1 MDIKDLWDKEK
12 VVIDNCIANIK
23 YDSVLV
29 DTLETFK
36 FNMEDALVKEYNL
49 IEEMDVIRQT
59 LEGKRY
65 VSEILSKAEEKEKN
79 LIKQLLISLNILDTG
94 FVYSRY
100 PYKEDT
106 IEYNKN
112 KPKDRLPNTD
122 ESKKKYETLY
132 NKIETTDL
140 KNRKYF

>member
-12 VVIDNCIANIK
+12 AVIDNCIANIK

-49 IEEMDVIRQT
+49 IEDIDVIRQT

-65 VSEILSKAEEKEKN
+65 VNDILSKAEEKEKN
-79 LIKQLLISLNILDTG
+79 LIKQLLISLNMLDTG
-94 FVYSRY
+94 FSYSMY
-100 PYKEDT
+100 PYKEDI

-112 KPKDRLPNTD
+112 KPKDRIPNTD